1 MSGKIVVVN
10 PALTPDQQGY
20 IRQIAEEGGY
30 NVVFCA
36 SNKEAL
42 PHMEDALAAYGRGAE
57 LTAAGKNLE
66 WFHSVSAG
74 VDAYLAEGAIANPGM
89 ILTNSS
95 GAYGVTLAEHTLMVT
110 LEILRRQP
118 EYERAIAQKNWL
130 KGLRQKTIKGST
142 VTILGTGDLG
152 TEIAKRFAAFEPDQV
167 IGVNRSGSSRCHAF
181 TRIVK
186 PEKVEK
192 VLPETDILVMAL
204 PGTPQTYHF
213 MNRERIALLN
223 SEAVLVNVGRG
234 NALEQDALAQALREG
249 KLHAAAL
256 DVFEKEPLPEEDPLW
271 SCPNLLITPHVAGNL
286 TAPYTVEKNVEIFCS
301 NLKNFLEGRP
311 LMHIVDRNR
320 GY

>member
-1 MSGKIVVVN
+1 
-10 PALTPDQQGY
+10 
-20 IRQIAEEGGY
+20 
-30 NVVFCA
+30 
-36 SNKEAL
+36 
-42 PHMEDALAAYGRGAE
+42 
-57 LTAAGKNLE
+57 
-66 WFHSVSAG
+66 
-74 VDAYLAEGAIANPGM
+74 
-89 ILTNSS
+89 
-95 GAYGVTLAEHTLMVT
+95 
-110 LEILRRQP
+110 
-118 EYERAIAQKNWL
+118 
-130 KGLRQKTIKGST
+130 
-142 VTILGTGDLG
+142 
-152 TEIAKRFAAFEPDQV
+152 
-167 IGVNRSGSSRCHAF
+167 
-181 TRIVK
+181 
-186 PEKVEK
+186 
-192 VLPETDILVMAL
+192 
-204 PGTPQTYHF
+204 